1 MTSYFQRY
9 LALVMID
16 HDVMGLHISVHD
28 PSRMAEI
35 QCLESKL
42 GKREIKRSRTEAN
55 LEKLEHVKSDIEVGE
70 SWIKNLEVDV
80 VDEFSD

>member
-1 MTSYFQRY
+1 
-9 LALVMID
+9 MID
-16 HDVMGLHISVHD
+16 HDVMGLYISVHD
-28 PSRMAEI
+28 SSRMAEI

-42 GKREIKRSRTEAN
+42 GDREIKRSRTEAN
-55 LEKLEHVKSDIEVGE
+55 LEKFEHVKSDIEVGE